1 VAKPSKSI
9 DAYRKKRDF
18 ERTPEPPP
26 DAAAERGTR
35 TFVVH
40 RHEARNLHYD
50 LRLEMEGV
58 LKSWAVP
65 RGFSYEPKDKHL
77 AVRTEDHPLMYE
89 TFSGVIPKGEY
100 GGGTMTLWDRGR
112 YDLLKGADGPKA
124 IAEGKLE
131 IRLRGR
137 KLRGEWHLVKTR
149 SEKDEW
155 ILFKARDRYARG
167 ESEKAPFFDLARAS
181 DAPLPGSIEPMRA
194 GAERSPFSDPAWIF
208 EVEFEGRRAGL
219 RKEGDRIQILEKSG
233 LDLSDRVPA
242 IVKEALELRA
252 ENVWLD
258 GVLVAVDSSQRPSRE
273 RLEALLSGASAS
285 SDRGGADPVVFYAF
299 DQLYY
304 EEWDVRPLS
313 LLDRKEIL
321 AAVLPKLPHVLF
333 VDHVHGRG
341 EELHSVTAAAG
352 LPAVFG
358 KLASSPYV
366 SGASPGWCRIPA
378 DAPSESKSQDLSD
391 ALRARRP
398 GARKIQLSNLDKVFW
413 PREGYTKG
421 DLLRYYD
428 QTAETLLPYLHE
440 RPVHMLRYP
449 DGIEGKSFYQKD
461 APDHTPEWVVTESI
475 ESDGEAIRY
484 IICNDRDT
492 LIWMVNLASIDLH
505 PWLSRRTSRDVP
517 DWVIFDLDAKEAP
530 FGDVVKIARAVG
542 KVLRG
547 IGLRP
552 YLKTSG
558 ATGLHVFVP
567 VKPGYTYDHTRQFC
581 EAVATLVASEHK
593 DIATV
598 ERVVSRRR
606 SRVYVD
612 FGQNRRGQTVV
623 PAYVVRPRPG
633 APVSTPLD
641 WDELETA
648 LDPVQFNIKT
658 MPARLAKY
666 GDLFHGTLRDPQD
679 LLPAIEAFQKN
690 YSGARAIRPS

>member
-1 VAKPSKSI
+1 MKSSSKSI

-26 DAAAERGTR
+26 DSAPERGTR

-50 LRLEMEGV
+50 LRLSMEGV

-65 RGFSYEPKDKHL
+65 RGFSYDPKVKRL

-89 TFSGVIPKGEY
+89 TFEGVIPKGEY
-100 GGGTMTLWDRGR
+100 GGGTMTIWDRGR
-112 YDLLKGADGPKA
+112 YELVKGAAGPQA
-124 IAEGKLE
+124 VSEGKLE
-131 IRLRGR
+131 VLLRGR

-155 ILFKARDRYARG
+155 ILFKARDRYARDD
-167 ESEKAPFFDLARAS
+167 SEKAPLFDLARAI
-181 DAPLPGSIEPMRA
+181 DAPLPETIEPMRA
-194 GAERSPFSDPAWIF
+194 GLERGPFSDPAWIF
-208 EVEFEGRRAGL
+208 EVEFEGRRVGL
-219 RKEGDRIQILEKSG
+219 RKEGDRIQVLAKSG
-233 LDLSDRVPA
+233 VDLADRVPS
-242 IVKEALELRA
+242 IVKEATDLRA
-252 ENVWLD
+252 ENAWID
-258 GVLVAVDSSQRPSRE
+258 GVLVAVDASQRPSRE
-273 RLEALLSGASAS
+273 KLEARLSGS
-285 SDRGGADPVVFYAF
+285 SADPVVFYAF

-321 AAVLPKLPHVLF
+321 ATVLPKLPHVLF
-333 VDHVHGRG
+333 VDHVQGRG

-352 LPAVFG
+352 LPAVLG
-358 KLASSPYV
+358 KLASSAYV
-366 SGASPGWCRIPA
+366 SGPSPDWCRVPA
-378 DAPSESKSQDLSD
+378 EAPSESKSQDLSD

-398 GARKIQLSNLDKVFW
+398 EARKIQLSNLDKVFW

-428 QTAETLLPYLHE
+428 AIAETLLPYLHE

-461 APDHTPEWVVTESI
+461 APDHTPDWVVTESI
-475 ESDGEAIRY
+475 ESDGEVIRY

-505 PWLSRRTSRDVP
+505 PWLSRRTSRDMP
-517 DWVIFDLDAKEAP
+517 DWVVFDLDAKEAP
-530 FGDVVKIARAVG
+530 FADVVKIARAVG

-567 VKPGYTYDHTRQFC
+567 VKPGYTYDHTKQFC
-581 EAVATLVASEHK
+581 EAVATHVASEHK

-633 APVSTPLD
+633 APVSTPID
-641 WDELETA
+641 WDELETD

-666 GDLFHGTLRDPQD
+666 GDLFQGTLRDPQD

-690 YSGARAIRPS
+690 YLRS

>member
-1 VAKPSKSI
+1 MAKTSKSI
-9 DAYRKKRDF
+9 DAYREKRDF
-18 ERTPEPPP
+18 DRTPEPPP
-26 DAAAERGTR
+26 DSATERGTR

-50 LRLEMEGV
+50 LRLSMEGV

-65 RGFSYEPKDKHL
+65 RGFSYDPKDKHL
-77 AVRTEDHPLMYE
+77 AVRTEDHPMMYE
-89 TFSGVIPKGEY
+89 TFSGVIPKGQY
-100 GGGTMTLWDRGR
+100 GGGTMTIWDRGS
-112 YDLLKGADGPKA
+112 YDLVKEADGPKA
-124 IAEGKLE
+124 VAEGKLE
-131 IRLRGR
+131 IRFRGR

-155 ILFKARDRYARG
+155 ILFKARDRYARD
-167 ESEKAPFFDLARAS
+167 ESEKAPFFDLERAVE
-181 DAPLPGSIEPMRA
+181 APLPEWIEPMRA
-194 GAERSPFSDPAWIF
+194 GIERGPFSDPAWIF
-208 EVEFEGRRAGL
+208 EVEFDGRRVGI
-219 RKEGDRIQILEKSG
+219 RKEGDRIQVLAKGG
-233 LDLSDRVPA
+233 LDLADKVPA
-242 IVKEALELRA
+242 IVKEARALRA
-252 ENVWLD
+252 ENAWID

-273 RLEALLSGASAS
+273 KLDALLEGAS
-285 SDRGGADPVVFYAF
+285 ADPVVFYAF

-304 EEWDVRPLS
+304 EEWDLRPLS
-313 LLDRKEIL
+313 LLDRKETL
-321 AAVLPKLPHVLF
+321 TAVLPKLPHVLF
-333 VDHVHGRG
+333 VDPVPGRG
-341 EELHSVTAAAG
+341 EELHTVTAAAG
-352 LPAVFG
+352 LPAVLG
-358 KLASSPYV
+358 KLGSSPYV
-366 SGASPGWCRIPA
+366 AGESPDWCRVPA
-378 DAPSESKSQDLSD
+378 ETSSESKSQDLSD
-391 ALRARRP
+391 ALRARKA

-428 QTAETLLPYLHE
+428 QIAGTLLPYLHE

-449 DGIEGKSFYQKD
+449 DGIQGKSFYQKD
-461 APDHTPEWVVTESI
+461 APDHRPDWVVTESI
-475 ESDGEAIRY
+475 ESEGEAIRY
-484 IICNDRDT
+484 IIGNDRDT

-517 DWVIFDLDAKEAP
+517 DWVVFDLDAKEAP

-567 VKPGYTYDHTRQFC
+567 LKPGYTYDHTRQFC

-598 ERVVSRRR
+598 ERVVRLRR

-612 FGQNRRGQTVV
+612 FGQNRKGQTVV

-641 WDELETA
+641 WDELETD

-666 GDLFHGTLRDPQD
+666 GDLFQATLRDPQD

-690 YSGARAIRPS
+690 YIRG

>member
-1 VAKPSKSI
+1 MAKTSKSI
-9 DAYRKKRDF
+9 DAYREKRDF

-26 DAAAERGTR
+26 DSAIERGTR

-65 RGFSYEPKDKHL
+65 RGFSYDPKDKHL
-77 AVRTEDHPLMYE
+77 AVHTEDHPLMYE

-100 GGGTMTLWDRGR
+100 GGGTMTIWDRGR
-112 YDLLKGADGPKA
+112 YDLLKAADGPKA
-124 IAEGKLE
+124 IEQGKLE
-131 IRLRGR
+131 IHLRGR

-149 SEKDEW
+149 SEKDQW

-167 ESEKAPFFDLARAS
+167 ESEKAPFFDLAQAAE
-181 DAPLPGSIEPMRA
+181 APLPERIEPMSAGVERA
-194 GAERSPFSDPAWIF
+194 PFSDPAWIF
-208 EVEFEGRRAGL
+208 EVEFEGRRVGL
-219 RKEGDRIQILEKSG
+219 RKKGDRIQLLARGGE
-233 LDLSDRVPA
+233 DLSDRVPA
-242 IVKEALELRA
+242 MVKEASALKA
-252 ENVWLD
+252 ENAWID
-258 GVLVAVDSSQRPSRE
+258 GVLVVVDSSQRPSRE
-273 RLEALLSGASAS
+273 KLEARLSGAS
-285 SDRGGADPVVFYAF
+285 ADPVVFYAF
-299 DQLYY
+299 DLLYY

-313 LLDRKEIL
+313 LLDRKVIL
-321 AAVLPKLPHVLF
+321 TTVLPKLPHVLF
-333 VDHVHGRG
+333 VDPVQGRG

-352 LPAVFG
+352 LPAVLG
-358 KLASSPYV
+358 KLGASTYV
-366 SGASPGWCRIPA
+366 SGPSPDWCRVPA
-378 DAPSESKSQDLSD
+378 QAPSEAKSQDLAD
-391 ALRARRP
+391 ALRARKP

-428 QTAETLLPYLHE
+428 QIAETLLPYLHE

-461 APDHTPEWVVTESI
+461 APDHTPDWVVTESI
-475 ESDGEAIRY
+475 ESDGKAIRY
-484 IICNDRDT
+484 IIGNDRDT

-505 PWLSRRTSRDVP
+505 PWLSRRMTRDNP
-517 DWVIFDLDAKEAP
+517 DWVVFDLDAKKAP

-567 VKPGYTYDHTRQFC
+567 LKPGYTYGQTSDFC
-581 EAVATLVASEHK
+581 EAVATHVASEHR

-598 ERVVSRRR
+598 ERVVTRRG

-641 WDELETA
+641 WDELETD

-666 GDLFHGTLRDPQD
+666 ADLFQGTLRDPQD
-679 LLPAIEAFQKN
+679 LLPAIEAFRKN
-690 YSGARAIRPS
+690 YIRG

>member
-1 VAKPSKSI
+1 VAKSTSKSI

-26 DAAAERGTR
+26 DSAAERGTR
-35 TFVVH
+35 RFVVH

-50 LRLEMEGV
+50 LRLSMEGV

-65 RGFSYEPKDKHL
+65 RGLSYDPKVKRL

-89 TFSGVIPKGEY
+89 TFEGVIPKGEY
-100 GGGTMTLWDRGR
+100 GGGTMTIWDRGR
-112 YDLLKGADGPKA
+112 YDLLKGDDGPKA
-124 IAEGKLE
+124 VAEGKLE
-131 IRLRGR
+131 IRFRGR

-149 SEKDEW
+149 SEKEEW
-155 ILFKARDRYARG
+155 ILFKARDRYARDD
-167 ESEKAPFFDLARAS
+167 SEKAPFFDLAQAIE
-181 DAPLPGSIEPMRA
+181 APLPETIEPMRA
-194 GAERSPFSDPAWIF
+194 GLERAPFSDPAWIF
-208 EVEFEGRRAGL
+208 EVEFEGRRVGL
-219 RKEGDRIQILEKSG
+219 RKDGSRVQLLAKSG
-233 LDLSDRVPA
+233 EDLSDRVPE
-242 IVKEALELRA
+242 IVEEARELRA
-252 ENVWLD
+252 ETAWID
-258 GVLVAVDSSQRPSRE
+258 GVLVAVDASQRPSRE
-273 RLEALLSGASAS
+273 KLEARLSGS
-285 SDRGGADPVVFYAF
+285 SADPVVFYAF

-313 LLDRKEIL
+313 VLDRKEIL
-321 AAVLPKLPHVLF
+321 ATVLPKLPHVLF

-341 EELHSVTAAAG
+341 EELHTVTAAAG
-352 LPAVFG
+352 LPAILA
-358 KLASSPYV
+358 KLASSSYV
-366 SGASPGWCRIPA
+366 SGASADWRRVPA
-378 DAPSESKSQDLSD
+378 EAPSESKSQDLSD

-428 QTAETLLPYLHE
+428 STAEVLLPYLHE

-461 APDHTPEWVVTESI
+461 APDHTPDWVVTESI
-475 ESDGEAIRY
+475 ESDGEAVRY

-517 DWVIFDLDAKEAP
+517 DWVVFDLDAKEAP
-530 FGDVVKIARAVG
+530 FADVVKIARAVG

-552 YLKTSG
+552 FLKTSG

-567 VKPGYTYDHTRQFC
+567 LKPGYTYDHTKQFC
-581 EAVATLVASEHK
+581 EAVATHVASEHK

-606 SRVYVD
+606 GRVYVD

-641 WDELETA
+641 WDELDTD
-648 LDPVQFNIKT
+648 LDPVRFNIKT
-658 MPARLAKY
+658 LPARLAKY
-666 GDLFHGTLRDPQD
+666 GDLFQGTLRDPQD

-690 YSGARAIRPS
+690 YIRG

>member
-1 VAKPSKSI
+1 VAKSTSKSI

-26 DAAAERGTR
+26 DSAAERGTR

-50 LRLEMEGV
+50 LRLSMEGV

-65 RGFSYEPKDKHL
+65 RGFSYDPKVKRL

-89 TFSGVIPKGEY
+89 TFEGVIPKGEY
-100 GGGTMTLWDRGR
+100 GGGTMTIWDRGR
-112 YDLLKGADGPKA
+112 YDLLKGDDGPKA
-124 IAEGKLE
+124 VAEGKLE

-149 SEKDEW
+149 SEKEEW
-155 ILFKARDRYARG
+155 ILFKARDRYARDD
-167 ESEKAPFFDLARAS
+167 SEKAPFFDLAQAI
-181 DAPLPGSIEPMRA
+181 DAPLPETIEPMRA
-194 GAERSPFSDPAWIF
+194 GLERAPFSDPAWIF
-208 EVEFEGRRAGL
+208 EVEFEGRRVGL
-219 RKEGDRIQILEKSG
+219 RKDGSRVQILAKSG
-233 LDLSDRVPA
+233 EDLSDRVPE
-242 IVKEALELRA
+242 IVAEARDLRA
-252 ENVWLD
+252 ETAWID
-258 GVLVAVDSSQRPSRE
+258 GVLVAVDASQRPSRE
-273 RLEALLSGASAS
+273 KLEARLSGSSA
-285 SDRGGADPVVFYAF
+285 DQVVFYAF

-313 LLDRKEIL
+313 ILDRKEIL
-321 AAVLPKLPHVLF
+321 ATVLPKLPHVLF

-341 EELHSVTAAAG
+341 EELHTVTAAAG
-352 LPAVFG
+352 LPAILG
-358 KLASSPYV
+358 KLASTSYV
-366 SGASPGWCRIPA
+366 SGASADWRRVPA
-378 DAPSESKSQDLSD
+378 EAPSESKSQDLSD

-428 QTAETLLPYLHE
+428 PIAEVLLPYLHE

-475 ESDGEAIRY
+475 ESDGEVIRY

-517 DWVIFDLDAKEAP
+517 DWVVFDLDAKEAP
-530 FGDVVKIARAVG
+530 FADVVKIARAVG

-552 YLKTSG
+552 FLKTSG

-567 VKPGYTYDHTRQFC
+567 LKPGYTYDHTKQFC
-581 EAVATLVASEHK
+581 EAVATHVASEHK

-606 SRVYVD
+606 GRVYVD

-641 WDELETA
+641 WDELDTD
-648 LDPVQFNIKT
+648 LDPVRFNIKT
-658 MPARLAKY
+658 LPARLAKY
-666 GDLFHGTLRDPQD
+666 GDLFQGTLRDPQD

-690 YSGARAIRPS
+690 YIRG

>member
-1 VAKPSKSI
+1 VAKSSSKSI

-26 DAAAERGTR
+26 DSSPDSAKVRGTR
-35 TFVVH
+35 AFVVH
-40 RHEARNLHYD
+40 RHEARRLHYD

-65 RGFSYEPKDKHL
+65 RGFSYDPKEKHL

-100 GGGTMTLWDRGR
+100 GGGTMTIWDRGR
-112 YDLLKGADGPKA
+112 YEIVKGADGPKA
-124 IAEGKLE
+124 VSDGKLE
-131 IRLRGR
+131 ILLRGR

-155 ILFKARDRYARG
+155 ILFKARDRYARD
-167 ESEKAPFFDLARAS
+167 ETEKPPFFDLDRAVEG
-181 DAPLPGSIEPMRA
+181 PLPESGEPMRA
-194 GAERSPFSDPAWIF
+194 GAERAPFSDPAWIF
-208 EVEFEGRRAGL
+208 EVEFEGRRVGL
-219 RKEGDRIQILEKSG
+219 RKEGDRVRLLGAGGE
-233 LDLSDRVPA
+233 DLSGRVPA
-242 IVKEALELRA
+242 IAEQAGNLRA
-252 ENVWLD
+252 ENAFLD
-258 GVLVAVDSSQRPSRE
+258 GVLVAMDGSERPSRKK
-273 RLEALLSGASAS
+273 LEAALAGSA
-285 SDRGGADPVVFYAF
+285 DGPVVFYAF

-304 EEWDVRPLS
+304 EEWDLRPLP

-321 AAVLPKLPHVLF
+321 AAALPKLPNLLF
-333 VDHVHGRG
+333 VDHVQGRG
-341 EELHSVTAAAG
+341 EELHSVTGAAG
-352 LPAVFG
+352 LPAVIG

-366 SGASPGWCRIPA
+366 SGPSADWCRIPA
-378 DAPSESKSQDLSD
+378 EAETAARSQALPD
-391 ALRARRP
+391 ALRARRA
-398 GARKIQLSNLDKVFW
+398 GSARKIQLSNLDKVFW

-428 QTAETLLPYLHE
+428 QIAETLLPYLHE

-461 APDHTPEWVVTESI
+461 APDHTPDWVVTERI

-484 IICNDRDT
+484 IVCNDRDT

-505 PWLSRRTSRDVP
+505 PWLSRRTSRDMP
-517 DWVIFDLDAKEAP
+517 DWVVFDLDAKQSNFP
-530 FGDVVKIARAVG
+530 DVVKIARAVG

-567 VKPGYTYDHTRQFC
+567 VKAGYTYDHTRQFC
-581 EAVATLVASEHK
+581 EAVATHVASEHR

-641 WDELETA
+641 WDELDGD
-648 LDPVQFNIKT
+648 LDPLRFNLTT

-666 GDLFHGTLRDPQD
+666 GDLFQGTLRDPQD

-690 YSGARAIRPS
+690 YVRG

>member
-1 VAKPSKSI
+1 MAKSSKSI

-26 DAAAERGTR
+26 DSAAEPGAR

-50 LRLEMEGV
+50 LRLSMEGV

-65 RGFSYEPKDKHL
+65 RGFSYDPKVKRL

-89 TFSGVIPKGEY
+89 TFEGVIPKGEY
-100 GGGTMTLWDRGR
+100 GGGTMTIWDRGG
-112 YDLLKGADGPKA
+112 YELSKAVDGPKA
-124 IAEGKLE
+124 VSEGKLE
-131 IRLRGR
+131 VLLRGR

-149 SEKDEW
+149 SEKDQW
-155 ILFKARDRYARG
+155 ILFKARDRYARDD
-167 ESEKAPFFDLARAS
+167 SEKAPFFDLARAIE
-181 DAPLPGSIEPMRA
+181 APLPETIEPMHAGLERA
-194 GAERSPFSDPAWIF
+194 PFSDPAWIF
-208 EVEFEGRRAGL
+208 EVEFEGRRVGL
-219 RKEGDRIQILEKSG
+219 RKNGSRVQLLAKSG
-233 LDLSDRVPA
+233 EDLSDQVQE
-242 IVKEALELRA
+242 IVEEAGELRA
-252 ENVWLD
+252 ETAWID
-258 GVLVAVDSSQRPSRE
+258 GVLVAVDTSQRPSRE
-273 RLEALLSGASAS
+273 KLEARLSGSSAE
-285 SDRGGADPVVFYAF
+285 PVVFYAF
-299 DQLYY
+299 DQLHY
-304 EEWDVRPLS
+304 EEWDVRLLS
-313 LLDRKEIL
+313 ILDRKEIL
-321 AAVLPKLPHVLF
+321 ATVLPKLPHVLF

-341 EELHSVTAAAG
+341 EEFHTVTAAAG
-352 LPAVFG
+352 LPAILG
-358 KLASSPYV
+358 KLASSAYV
-366 SGASPGWCRIPA
+366 SGASADWCRVPA
-378 DAPSESKSQDLSD
+378 EASSESKSQDLSD

-413 PREGYTKG
+413 AREGYTKG

-428 QTAETLLPYLHE
+428 PIAEVLLPYLHE

-517 DWVIFDLDAKEAP
+517 DWVVFDLDAKEAP
-530 FGDVVKIARAVG
+530 FADVVKIARAVG

-567 VKPGYTYDHTRQFC
+567 VNPGYTYDHTRQFC
-581 EAVATLVASEHK
+581 EAVATHVASEHK

-606 SRVYVD
+606 GRVYVD
-612 FGQNRRGQTVV
+612 FGQNRKGQTVV

-641 WDELETA
+641 WDELDTD
-648 LDPVQFNIKT
+648 LDPVGFNIKT
-658 MPARLAKY
+658 LPARLAKY
-666 GDLFHGTLRDPQD
+666 GDLFQGTLRDPQD

-690 YSGARAIRPS
+690 YIRG

>member
-1 VAKPSKSI
+1 MAKSSSKSI
-9 DAYRKKRDF
+9 DAYREKRDF

-26 DAAAERGTR
+26 DSATERGTR

-58 LKSWAVP
+58 LTSWAVP
-65 RGFSYEPKDKHL
+65 RGFSYDPKDKHL
-77 AVRTEDHPLMYE
+77 AVHTEDHPLMYE

-100 GGGTMTLWDRGR
+100 GGGTMTIWDRGR
-112 YDLLKGADGPKA
+112 YELLKEADGPKA
-124 IAEGKLE
+124 VAEGKLE

-155 ILFKARDRYARG
+155 ILFKARDRYARD
-167 ESEKAPFFDLARAS
+167 ESEKAPFFDLAQAIE
-181 DAPLPGSIEPMRA
+181 APLSESIEPMRA
-194 GAERSPFSDPAWIF
+194 VVERPPFSDPAWIF
-208 EVEFEGRRAGL
+208 EVEFEGRRVGL
-219 RKEGDRIQILEKSG
+219 RKDGSRVRLLAKSG
-233 LDLSDRVPA
+233 EDLSARVPE
-242 IVKEALELRA
+242 IVKEALDLRA
-252 ENVWLD
+252 ENAWID
-258 GVLVAVDSSQRPSRE
+258 GVLVAVDASQRPSRE
-273 RLEALLSGASAS
+273 KLEARLSGSSAE
-285 SDRGGADPVVFYAF
+285 PVVFYAF

-321 AAVLPKLPHVLF
+321 ATVLPKLPHVLF

-341 EELHSVTAAAG
+341 EELHTVTAAAG
-352 LPAVFG
+352 LPAVLG

-366 SGASPGWCRIPA
+366 SGASADWCRVPA
-378 DAPSESKSQDLSD
+378 GAASESKSQDLAD

-428 QTAETLLPYLHE
+428 QIAETLLPYLHE

-461 APDHTPEWVVTESI
+461 APDHTPDWVVTESI
-475 ESDGEAIRY
+475 ESDGEVIRY
-484 IICNDRDT
+484 IVCNDRDT

-505 PWLSRRTSRDVP
+505 PWLSRRASRDVP
-517 DWVIFDLDAKEAP
+517 DFVVFDLDAKEAP

-641 WDELETA
+641 WDELETD
-648 LDPVQFNIKT
+648 LDPVRFNIKT

-666 GDLFHGTLRDPQD
+666 GDLFQGTLRDPQD

-690 YSGARAIRPS
+690 YLRG

>member
-1 VAKPSKSI
+1 MKSSSKSI

-26 DAAAERGTR
+26 DSGAERGTR

-50 LRLEMEGV
+50 LRLSMEGV

-65 RGFSYEPKDKHL
+65 RGFSYDPKVKRL

-89 TFSGVIPKGEY
+89 TFEGVIPKGEY
-100 GGGTMTLWDRGR
+100 GGGTMTIWDRGR
-112 YDLLKGADGPKA
+112 YEPLEGADGPKA
-124 IAEGKLE
+124 VSEGKLE
-131 IRLRGR
+131 VRLRGR

-155 ILFKARDRYARG
+155 ILFKARDRYAR
-167 ESEKAPFFDLARAS
+167 EDSEKAPFFDLEQAIE
-181 DAPLPGSIEPMRA
+181 APLPSSIEPMRA
-194 GAERSPFSDPAWIF
+194 GLERSPFSDPAWIF
-208 EVEFEGRRAGL
+208 EVEFEGRRVGL
-219 RKEGDRIQILEKSG
+219 RKEGHRIQVLATSG
-233 LDLSDRVPA
+233 EDLGGRVPE
-242 IVKEALELRA
+242 IVREASDLRA
-252 ENVWLD
+252 ENAWID
-258 GVLVAVDSSQRPSRE
+258 GVLVAADASQRPSRE
-273 RLEALLSGASAS
+273 KLEARLSGS
-285 SDRGGADPVVFYAF
+285 SADPVVFYAF

-304 EEWDVRPLS
+304 EEWDLRPLS
-313 LLDRKEIL
+313 LLDRKGIL
-321 AAVLPKLPHVLF
+321 ATVLPKLPHVLF

-341 EELHSVTAAAG
+341 EELHHVTAAAG
-352 LPAVFG
+352 LPAVLG
-358 KLASSPYV
+358 KLASSSYV
-366 SGASPGWCRIPA
+366 SGASADWCRVPA
-378 DAPSESKSQDLSD
+378 ESPSESKSQDLTD

-398 GARKIQLSNLDKVFW
+398 GPRKIQLSNLDKVFW

-428 QTAETLLPYLHE
+428 AIAETLLPYLHE
-440 RPVHMLRYP
+440 RPIHMLRYP

-461 APDHTPEWVVTESI
+461 APDHTPDWVVTESI
-475 ESDGEAIRY
+475 ESDGEAVRY

-505 PWLSRRTSRDVP
+505 PWLSRRTSRDMP
-517 DWVIFDLDAKEAP
+517 DWVVFDLDAKEAP
-530 FGDVVKIARAVG
+530 FADVVKIARAVG

-567 VKPGYTYDHTRQFC
+567 VKPGYTYDHTKQFC
-581 EAVATLVASEHK
+581 EAVATHVASEHK
-593 DIATV
+593 DISTV

-606 SRVYVD
+606 GRVYVD

-641 WDELETA
+641 WDELETD
-648 LDPVQFNIKT
+648 LDPVQFSIKT

-666 GDLFHGTLRDPQD
+666 GDLFQGTLRDPQD

-690 YSGARAIRPS
+690 YLRS

>member
-1 VAKPSKSI
+1 MAKTSKSI
-9 DAYRKKRDF
+9 DAYREKRDF

-26 DAAAERGTR
+26 DAATERGTR

-65 RGFSYEPKDKHL
+65 RGFSYDPKDKHL
-77 AVRTEDHPLMYE
+77 AVHTEDHPLMYE
-89 TFSGVIPKGEY
+89 TFSGVIPRGEY
-100 GGGTMTLWDRGR
+100 GGGTMTIWDRGR
-112 YDLLKGADGPKA
+112 YDLLKEGDGPKA
-124 IAEGKLE
+124 IEEGKLE

-149 SEKDEW
+149 SEKDQW
-155 ILFKARDRYARG
+155 ILFKARDRYARD
-167 ESEKAPFFDLARAS
+167 ETEKAPFFDLDKAIE
-181 DAPLPGSIEPMRA
+181 APLPESIEPMRS
-194 GAERSPFSDPAWIF
+194 GVERAPFSDPAWIF
-208 EVEFEGRRAGL
+208 EVEFEGRRVGL
-219 RKEGDRIQILEKSG
+219 RKEGDRVQVLSKSG
-233 LDLSDRVPA
+233 EDLSDRVPA
-242 IVKEALELRA
+242 IVKEALALRA
-252 ENVWLD
+252 ENAWFD

-273 RLEALLSGASAS
+273 KLEARLSGASP
-285 SDRGGADPVVFYAF
+285 DPVVFYAF
-299 DQLYY
+299 DLLYF
-304 EEWDVRPLS
+304 EEWDVGPLS

-321 AAVLPKLPHVLF
+321 STVLPKLPHILF
-333 VDHVHGRG
+333 VDHVQVRG

-352 LPAVFG
+352 LPAVLG
-358 KLASSPYV
+358 KLGSSPYV
-366 SGASPGWCRIPA
+366 AGPSPDWCRIPA
-378 DAPSESKSQDLSD
+378 EAPSHSKSQDLSD
-391 ALRARRP
+391 ALRARKS

-428 QTAETLLPYLHE
+428 QIAETLLPYLHE

-461 APDHTPEWVVTESI
+461 APDHTPDWVVTESI

-505 PWLSRRTSRDVP
+505 PWLSRRTTRDTP
-517 DWVIFDLDAKEAP
+517 DWVVFDLDAKKAP

-567 VKPGYTYDHTRQFC
+567 VKPGYSYGQTSGFC
-581 EAVATLVASEHK
+581 EAVATHVAIEHK

-598 ERVVSRRR
+598 ERAVSRRG

-623 PAYVVRPRPG
+623 PAYVARPRPG

-641 WDELETA
+641 WDELETD
-648 LDPVQFNIKT
+648 LDPVRFNIKT
-658 MPARLAKY
+658 MPARLAKH
-666 GDLFHGTLRDPQD
+666 GDLFQGTLRDPQD

-690 YSGARAIRPS
+690 YIRG

>member
-1 VAKPSKSI
+1 VAKSSKTI

-18 ERTPEPPP
+18 DRTPEPAP
-26 DAAAERGTR
+26 DDASVRGTR

-65 RGFSYEPKDKHL
+65 RGFSYDPKVKRL
-77 AVRTEDHPLMYE
+77 AVRTEDHPLLYE
-89 TFSGVIPKGEY
+89 TFEGVIPKGEY
-100 GGGTMTLWDRGR
+100 GGGTMTIWDRGR
-112 YDLLKGADGPKA
+112 YELTKAVDGPQA
-124 IAEGKLE
+124 VSEGKLE
-131 IRLRGR
+131 VKLRGR

-155 ILFKARDRYARG
+155 ILFKARDRYARD
-167 ESEKAPFFDLARAS
+167 ETDKAPFFDLSRALET
-181 DAPLPGSIEPMRA
+181 PLWEGFEPMRA
-194 GAERSPFSDPAWIF
+194 GAERSPFSDPAWVF
-208 EVEFEGRRAGL
+208 ELEFAGLRAGL
-219 RKEGDRIQILEKSG
+219 RKEGESLRLLTESG
-233 LDLSDRVPA
+233 EDLIARAPEVAKD
-242 IVKEALELRA
+242 ALELRA
-252 ENVWLD
+252 ENALID
-258 GVLVAVDSSQRPSRE
+258 GVLVAVDEAQRPSRE
-273 RLEALLSGASAS
+273 KLEARLAGTT
-285 SDRGGADPVVFYAF
+285 SDPLIFYAF

-304 EEWDVRPLS
+304 EEWDLRPLP
-313 LLDRKEIL
+313 LIDRKEIL
-321 AAVLPKLPHVLF
+321 QTVVPKLTRVLY
-333 VDHVHGRG
+333 VDHVNGRG
-341 EELHSVTAAAG
+341 EEFHSVTAAAG
-352 LPAVFG
+352 LPAVVG
-358 KLASSPYV
+358 KLASSSYQAGP
-366 SGASPGWCRIPA
+366 SPDWCRIPA
-378 DAPSESKSQDLSD
+378 EAGSAARSRDLGET
-391 ALRARRP
+391 LRSRSP
-398 GARKIQLSNLDKVFW
+398 KETRKIQLSNLDKVFW

-428 QTAETLLPYLHE
+428 SIAGILLPYLHE

-461 APDHTPEWVVTESI
+461 APDHTPDWVITESI
-475 ESDGEAIRY
+475 ESDGESIRY

-505 PWLSRRTSRDVP
+505 PWLSRRGSRDMP
-517 DWVIFDLDAKEAP
+517 DWVVFDLDAKEAP
-530 FGDVVKIARAVG
+530 FGDVVKVARTVG

-581 EAVATLVASEHK
+581 EAVATHVASEHK

-612 FGQNRRGQTVV
+612 FGQNRKGQTVV

-641 WDELETA
+641 WDELETD
-648 LDPVQFNIKT
+648 LDPVRFNITT
-658 MPARLAKY
+658 MPARLAKL
-666 GDLFHGTLRDPQD
+666 GDLFQATLRDPQD

-690 YSGARAIRPS
+690 YIRG

>member
-1 VAKPSKSI
+1 VAKSSKSI
-9 DAYRKKRDF
+9 DAYREKRDF

-26 DAAAERGTR
+26 DSANERGTR

-65 RGFSYEPKDKHL
+65 RGFSYDPKDKHL
-77 AVRTEDHPLMYE
+77 AVHTEDHPLMYE

-100 GGGTMTLWDRGR
+100 GGGTMTIWDRGR
-112 YDLLKGADGPKA
+112 YELLKGGDGPKA
-124 IAEGKLE
+124 VEEGKLE

-137 KLRGEWHLVKTR
+137 KLRGEWHLVRTR

-155 ILFKARDRYARG
+155 LLFKARDRYARD
-167 ESEKAPFFDLARAS
+167 ESEKAPFFDLAQAIE
-181 DAPLPGSIEPMRA
+181 APLPATLEPMSA
-194 GAERSPFSDPAWIF
+194 GVERPPFSDPAWIF
-208 EVEFEGRRAGL
+208 EVEFEGRRVGL
-219 RKEGDRIQILEKSG
+219 RKEGDRIQVLAKG
-233 LDLSDRVPA
+233 GVDLAERVPA
-242 IVKEALELRA
+242 IVKQALDLRA
-252 ENVWLD
+252 ENAWVD
-258 GVLVAVDSSQRPSRE
+258 GVLVAVDGSQRPSRE
-273 RLEALLSGASAS
+273 RLEARLSGSAT
-285 SDRGGADPVVFYAF
+285 DLVVFYAF
-299 DQLYY
+299 DLLYY

-321 AAVLPKLPHVLF
+321 STVLPKLPHVLF

-341 EELHSVTAAAG
+341 EELHSVTSAAG
-352 LPAVFG
+352 LHGIIG
-358 KLASSPYV
+358 KLASSSYH
-366 SGASPGWCRIPA
+366 SGPSPDWCRIPA
-378 DAPSESKSQDLSD
+378 EAASESKSRDLPD
-391 ALRARRP
+391 ALRARP
-398 GARKIQLSNLDKVFW
+398 AGARKIQLSNLDKVFW

-428 QTAETLLPYLHE
+428 QVAETLLPYLHE

-505 PWLSRRTSRDVP
+505 PWLSRRTSRDTP
-517 DWVIFDLDAKEAP
+517 DWVVFDLDAKEAP

-552 YLKTSG
+552 HLKTSG

-567 VKPGYTYDHTRQFC
+567 VKPGYSYDHTRQFC
-581 EAVATLVASEHK
+581 EAVATLVASEHR

-612 FGQNRRGQTVV
+612 FGQNRKGQTVV
-623 PAYVVRPRPG
+623 PAYVVRPRSG

-641 WDELETA
+641 WDELETD
-648 LDPVQFNIKT
+648 LDPVRFNLKT

-666 GDLFHGTLRDPQD
+666 GDLFQGTLRDPQD

-690 YSGARAIRPS
+690 YIRG